1 MSPKSLFAAG
11 LLAASVF
18 FVLPAQADIIA
29 YDVPTGTFSN
39 QAITNPLGMD
49 FNVNSTIQI
58 TALGVFD
65 SGQNGLALA
74 TPVYIYDR
82 NTQLSVISEVIPAGT
97 ATTLINGS
105 RFVNL
110 PTPFVL
116 NAGFQGS
123 IVEDPN
129 TTDGNY
135 NSLGSAS
142 ASTLNTGGGLISFVG
157 FGRVGDSGPGT
168 YPARLDG
175 GPDNRYYAATFEYTS
190 GAADPSATPEP
201 GALALMTG
209 MGLVGSG
216 LAARRRA
223 RRK

>member
-1 MSPKSLFAAG
+1 MSSKSIFIAG
-11 LLAASVF
+11 MLATTTVC

-29 YDVPTGTFSN
+29 YDVPAGTFSS
-39 QAITNPLGMD
+39 QFIINPLGMD
-49 FNVNSTIQI
+49 FDVNSTLRV

-65 SGQNGLALA
+65 SGQDGLAFA

-82 NTQLSVISEVIPAGT
+82 TTQLSVVSEVIPTGT

-129 TTDGNY
+129 TTDGNF
-135 NSLGSAS
+135 NTVGGAS

-157 FGRVGDSGPGT
+157 LSRVGDNGPGT

-175 GPDNRYYAATFEYTS
+175 GPAARYYAATFEYAA
-190 GAADPSATPEP
+190 GATASTTPEP
-201 GALALMTG
+201 GAMALMTG
-209 MGLVGSG
+209 LGIVGSG
-216 LAARRRA
+216 MVARRRA